1 VRALEL
7 TVKVIE
13 TVKEMQ
19 ALADEWRGAGQT
31 IALVPTMGA
40 FHEAHLGLMR
50 EGRRR
55 ADKLVV
61 SLFVN
66 PTQFCPGEDYEAYP
80 RELESDVKA
89 VEGIGV
95 DVIFHPSVEEM
106 YPEGHATFVEVG
118 GLTETLCGPGRP
130 GHFRGVTTVVAKLY
144 LAVKPHVVIYGEKD
158 FQQLAVIRRM
168 TKDLLFDIETVGLP
182 IVREEDGL
190 AMSSR
195 NLYLSDE
202 ERKAAL
208 SLSQSLG
215 LAHEMVHAGERDVG
229 KIVEVLRAHI
239 EGAGPCQIDYVA
251 VADPETM
258 ALKNTVDGQV
268 LVALAVK
275 VGQARLIDNTVITP
289 KTQ

>member
-1 VRALEL
+1 
-7 TVKVIE
+7 
-13 TVKEMQ
+13 
-19 ALADEWRGAGQT
+19 
-31 IALVPTMGA
+31 
-40 FHEAHLGLMR
+40 
-50 EGRRR
+50 
-55 ADKLVV
+55 
-61 SLFVN
+61 
-66 PTQFCPGEDYEAYP
+66 
-80 RELESDVKA
+80 
-89 VEGIGV
+89 
-95 DVIFHPSVEEM
+95 
-106 YPEGHATFVEVG
+106 
-118 GLTETLCGPGRP
+118 
-130 GHFRGVTTVVAKLY
+130 VTTVVAKLY

-268 LVALAVK
+268 LVALSVK